1 MRCCHCLS
9 WWNTTFRIPD
19 YVCKEQQAMINSKTV
34 FDEIVNQISLPGSR
48 DEIRSIVLLWMEHE
62 FSVTRLDILAGKPLD
77 VTDAN
82 KTNLAQVIKQINNH
96 EPIQYILGEAEFF
109 GRPFKVGPAVLIPR
123 PETEE
128 LILAVKKYCVHKRD
142 PKILDIGTGS
152 GCLPVTLALEL
163 KSSEVSATDISESA
177 LKTASDNA
185 RSLGAKVNFICHD
198 ILKEKLPFTELD
210 LVVSNPPYIT
220 EREKST
226 MEKNVLDHEPAI
238 ALFVPD
244 DNPFIFYHAIASK
257 TFPAL
262 APGGLLLTEI
272 NELFG
277 NEIALLFADNGFDE
291 IEVLKD
297 INNKDRIVKGRKR
310 FEM

>member
-1 MRCCHCLS
+1 
-9 WWNTTFRIPD
+9 
-19 YVCKEQQAMINSKTV
+19 MINSKTV
-34 FDEIVNQISLPGSR
+34 FDEIVSQISLPGSK
-48 DEIRSIVLLWMEHE
+48 DEIRSIVWLAMEHE
-62 FSVTRLDILAGKPLD
+62 FSVTRADILAGKPLD

-82 KTNLAQVIKQINNH
+82 KTNLAQLIKRINNH
-96 EPIQYILGEAEFF
+96 EPIQYILGEVEFF
-109 GRPFKVGPAVLIPR
+109 GRPFKVGPGVLIPR

-128 LILAVKKYCVHKRD
+128 LIMAAKKCCVYKRD

-152 GCLPVTLALEL
+152 GCLSVTLALEL
-163 KSSEVSATDISESA
+163 ENSEVSATDISESA
-177 LKTASDNA
+177 LKTASDNTT
-185 RSLGAKVNFICHD
+185 SLGAKVNFIRHD

-244 DNPFIFYHAIASK
+244 DNPLLFYRAIASK

-262 APGGLLLTEI
+262 AAGGLLLTEI

-277 NEIALLFADNGFDE
+277 HEIAQIFADNGFDE
-291 IEVLKD
+291 IEILKD
-297 INNKDRIVKGRKR
+297 INNKDRIVKGMRKI
-310 FEM
+310 

>member
-34 FDEIVNQISLPGSR
+34 FHEIVNQISLPGSK
-48 DEIRSIVLLWMEHE
+48 DEIRSIVWLAMEHE
-62 FSVTRLDILAGKPLD
+62 FSVTRSDILAGKPLD
-77 VTDAN
+77 VTDEN
-82 KTNLAQVIKQINNH
+82 KTNLALLIKRINNH

-109 GRPFKVGPAVLIPR
+109 GRPFKVGPGVLIPR

-128 LILAVKKYCVHKRD
+128 LILAAKKYCVHKRE

-152 GCLPVTLALEL
+152 GCLPITLALEL
-163 KSSEVSATDISESA
+163 ENSKAFATDISEIA

-185 RSLGAKVNFICHD
+185 RSLGARVNFIHHD
-198 ILKEKLPFTELD
+198 ILKEKLPFSELD

-220 EREKST
+220 EREKYE
-226 MEKNVLDHEPAI
+226 MEKNVLDHEPAL

-244 DNPFIFYHAIASK
+244 DNPLLFYSAIASK
-257 TFPAL
+257 AFPAL

-277 NEIALLFADNGFDE
+277 HEIALIFRDCGFDE

-297 INNKDRIVKGRKR
+297 INNKDRIVKGMKQI
-310 FEM
+310 